1 MEMLDCIIFF
11 LITYVQNNDF
21 LNYVDEKMLDYNV
34 HKHKVFLVWL
44 QHSFCIFILQSYV
57 SFNCFKGLNIELM
70 NIYINIKIYIALI

>member
-34 HKHKVFLVWL
+34 HKHKVFQV
-44 QHSFCIFILQSYV
+44 
-57 SFNCFKGLNIELM
+57 
-70 NIYINIKIYIALI
+70 